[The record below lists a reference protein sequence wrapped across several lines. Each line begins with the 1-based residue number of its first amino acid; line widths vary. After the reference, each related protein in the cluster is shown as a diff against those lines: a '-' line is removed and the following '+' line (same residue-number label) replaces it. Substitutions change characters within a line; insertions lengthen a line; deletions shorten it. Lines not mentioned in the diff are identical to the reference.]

1 MATEFQAMAKCAVWR
16 LVGGLLLAAGCR
28 TSPPQVPPWADGW
41 TPISRAL
48 TRDEVLGRVHRASN
62 PAAKRLLEEAKCLVT
77 ESNYMA
83 VARLFET
90 CIDRYPQSKEVIDFA
105 RLGWAYRLSN
115 DDTYEEARR
124 LFDKAVL
131 TGPGDFELWE
141 SLIQNRLF
149 VEQCSCRGAH
159 TETTSPYWDAG
170 RMGFSVDAHSA
181 NVFYLWYPIS
191 FRSVD
196 GACSPRIPLR
206 SLKPH
211 IMTVQAAELRA
222 VEDAIKR
229 GDSEEVEARLEHRR
243 LSYPV
248 RMIMLYEDEMKLAPG
263 MKPEPAPLPLD
274 VLARTAIAACNPQ
287 PHQPRSWYW
296 RGRLYEFLCDFERA
310 TDDYR
315 TGLDHAKIDDLRGK
329 LRHRLAEVMRLQGKT
344 TGALEL
350 FEANFTDPG
359 TREPWGVEGMMLC
372 AWDAMKAAKA
382 KYRLAEVAASNEQ
395 AAASAFLA
403 AAVPFARVMDEA
415 PRNRSAASAGVL
427 AGQLLMRGGDLVGA
441 VKRLKAVAEN
451 YPDDAESVP
460 EALYWQ
466 SDAYLKDGKMDA
478 ARATHSLLRQ
488 KYPNSRWSR
497 YYLIPDLVDPA
508 Q

>member
-28 TSPPQVPPWADGW
+28 TSPPQAPPWADGW

-77 ESNYMA
+77 ESNYVA

-90 CIDRYPQSKEVIDFA
+90 CIDRYPKSKEVIDFA
-105 RLGWAYRLSN
+105 RLGSAYRLSN

-131 TGPGDFELWE
+131 KGPGDFELWE
-141 SLIQNRLF
+141 SLIPNRLSVEFHF
-149 VEQCSCRGAH
+149 VGAH

-181 NVFYLWYPIS
+181 NEFYKWYPIS

-248 RMIMLYEDEMKLAPG
+248 RMILLERGERTLAPG

-310 TDDYR
+310 ADDYR
-315 TGLDHAKIDDLRGK
+315 MGLDHAKIDDLRGK
-329 LRHRLAEVMRLQGKT
+329 LRHRLAEVMRLQGET

-372 AWDAMKAAKA
+372 AWDAMKAANA
-382 KYRLAEVAASNEQ
+382 KYRRAEVAASNEQ

-427 AGQLLMRGGDLVGA
+427 AGQLLMRGGDRVGA

-460 EALYWQ
+460 EALYRQ

-497 YYLIPDLVDPA
+497 YHLIPDLVDPV